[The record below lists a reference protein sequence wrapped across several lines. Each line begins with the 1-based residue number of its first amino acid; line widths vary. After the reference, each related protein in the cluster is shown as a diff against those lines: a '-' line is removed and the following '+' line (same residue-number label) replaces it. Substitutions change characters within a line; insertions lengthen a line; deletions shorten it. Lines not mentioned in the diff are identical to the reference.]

1 MPTMRKLRGDT
12 HHRSQRS
19 RGSINVMP
27 RHEIRHM
34 EAAIT
39 LAEELNFSRA
49 AQRLRISQPTLT
61 LQIGQLEERFSMQLF
76 DRNHQKV
83 ALTEAGRVYLEQ
95 ARLSLLHS
103 ERAVQAARSTIL
115 NAPTVLR
122 VGKSPHGDP
131 FFVSLLQTIRLPLF
145 PQLQIELSS
154 GFSAE
159 ILHGLLSGFTD
170 LAVLVAPPETASISM
185 TVLADEPFYI
195 TMGQDD
201 PLAAK
206 PSVGLKDLKDRCCV
220 MLGHAVHSSLY
231 DTLESNAAENNIRFS
246 EVHHVLAPEEAFHY
260 VMDREGLAILTK
272 TGALQIARGG
282 LTMRPLSDP
291 RVRVRTFLASRSDNQ
306 SKLTSE
312 MVRAFGRKIKSLS

>member
-1 MPTMRKLRGDT
+1 
-12 HHRSQRS
+12 
-19 RGSINVMP
+19 MP

-34 EAAIT
+34 EAAVI

-61 LQIGQLEERFSMQLF
+61 LQIGQLEDRFSIRLF
-76 DRNHQKV
+76 DRNHQRV
-83 ALTEAGRVYLEQ
+83 ALTEAGRVYIEQ

-103 ERAVQAARSTIL
+103 ERAVQVARSTIL

-131 FFVSLLQTIRLPLF
+131 FFIALLQTIRLPLF

-159 ILHGLLSGFTD
+159 ILHGLLSGLTD

-185 TVLADEPFYI
+185 TLLTEEPFYI
-195 TMGQDD
+195 AMSADD

-206 PSVGLKDLKDRCCV
+206 PTIALLDLKDRSCV
-220 MLGHAVHSSLY
+220 MLGHAVHPSLY
-231 DTLESNAAENNIRFS
+231 DTLESTAAECEIRFGA
-246 EVHHVLAPEEAFHY
+246 VHRVLAPEEAVQY
-260 VMDREGLAILTK
+260 LLDREGLAILTK
-272 TGALQIARGG
+272 TGALQIARGEIT
-282 LTMRPLSDP
+282 LRPLLDP
-291 RVRVRTFLASRSDNQ
+291 RVRVRTYLASRSDNQ

-312 MVRAFGRKIKSLS
+312 MVRAFGRKSKSL

>member
-1 MPTMRKLRGDT
+1 
-12 HHRSQRS
+12 
-19 RGSINVMP
+19 MP

-34 EAAIT
+34 EAAVT

-61 LQIGQLEERFSMQLF
+61 LQIGQLEDRFSIRLF

-83 ALTEAGRVYLEQ
+83 ALTEAGRVYIEQ
-95 ARLSLLHS
+95 ARLSLLHN

-145 PQLQIELSS
+145 PQLQIELLS
-154 GFSAE
+154 GFSADV
-159 ILHGLLSGFTD
+159 LHSLLSGRTD
-170 LAVLVAPPETASISM
+170 IAVLVAPPDTASVSM
-185 TVLADEPFYI
+185 TLLADEPFYI
-195 TMGQDD
+195 AMGADD
-201 PLAAK
+201 TLAART
-206 PSVGLKDLKDRCCV
+206 SVSLKDLKDRCCV

-231 DTLESNAAENNIRFS
+231 DTLESTAAECQIRFS
-246 EVHHVLAPEEAFHY
+246 EIHHVLAPEEAFHY

-272 TGALQIARGG
+272 TGALQIARGDV
-282 LTMRPLSDP
+282 TIRPLQDP
-291 RVRVRTFLASRSDNQ
+291 RVRVRTYLASRSDNQ

-312 MVRAFGRKIKSLS
+312 MVRAFGRKIKSLA